1 MRYVDDSDP
10 DIVYQNNTTP
20 TNRKGDDVVTIG
32 VHDLVLNKNCSVF
45 DKNECEK
52 VFVSVEFLDYPAEEL
67 ETPYALPKGEPNTK
81 YSFNFQKG
89 LSFFFTEINL
99 TRSLNR
105 MFGTR
110 HSQETAAGSVGWTRL
125 VRRVSQLSN
134 RRANTH
140 LSAV

>member
-20 TNRKGDDVVTIG
+20 TNKRGDDVVTIG
-32 VHDLVLNKNCSVF
+32 VHDLVLNENCSVF

-89 LSFFFTEINL
+89 LSSFFVKINL
-99 TRSLNR
+99 TRSWNR

-110 HSQETAAGSVGWTRL
+110 YSQETAAGSVGWTRL
-125 VRRVSQLSN
+125 VRRV
-134 RRANTH
+134 RH
-140 LSAV
+140 LSRR